1 MSDNYYAQ
9 VSLGGK
15 LDPDLGWAKARK
27 MLGVEQEEVEPGRNT
42 PQHRMATR
50 ALTQAPPQK
59 GTPPSMK
66 SIPRCPRRTM
76 SRTLPKP
83 RWMRPIRICTVCG
96 RHRGLRPLTSG
107 HELHSAPC
115 RGEQPIP
122 ADLASHS
129 CRGVISIPLG

>member
-9 VSLGGK
+9 VSLGGT

-27 MLGVEQEEVEPGRNT
+27 MLGVGQEEVELGRNT

-66 SIPRCPRRTM
+66 SIPR
-76 SRTLPKP
+76 
-83 RWMRPIRICTVCG
+83 
-96 RHRGLRPLTSG
+96 
-107 HELHSAPC
+107 
-115 RGEQPIP
+115 
-122 ADLASHS
+122 
-129 CRGVISIPLG
+129 